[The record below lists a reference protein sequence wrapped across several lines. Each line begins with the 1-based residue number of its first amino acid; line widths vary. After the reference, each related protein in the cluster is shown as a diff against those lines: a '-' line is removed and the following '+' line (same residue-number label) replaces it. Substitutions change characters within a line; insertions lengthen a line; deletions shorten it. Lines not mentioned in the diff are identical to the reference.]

1 MPNVN
6 LNNCRI
12 EFHFYGDACADAFDE
27 TKIAD
32 ALAEAANALGDADDD
47 GETVDSGERADG
59 ASASESESESEKASP
74 KVSVARISELVR
86 RAAAGASE
94 KRDGV

>member
-32 ALAEAANALGDADDD
+32 ALAEAANALGDA
-47 GETVDSGERADG
+47 GDSGERADG
-59 ASASESESESEKASP
+59 APASESEGESEKASP
-74 KVSVARISELVR
+74 KTGVARISELVR
-86 RAAAGASE
+86 RAAASASE

>member
-1 MPNVN
+1 MPNVS

-12 EFHFYGDACADAFDE
+12 EINFYGDACADAFDE

-32 ALAEAANALGDADDD
+32 ALAEAANALGDAGDD
-47 GETVDSGERADG
+47 GETVDSGERVNG
-59 ASASESESESEKASP
+59 APASESEGESEKASP
-74 KVSVARISELVR
+74 KVSVARITELVR